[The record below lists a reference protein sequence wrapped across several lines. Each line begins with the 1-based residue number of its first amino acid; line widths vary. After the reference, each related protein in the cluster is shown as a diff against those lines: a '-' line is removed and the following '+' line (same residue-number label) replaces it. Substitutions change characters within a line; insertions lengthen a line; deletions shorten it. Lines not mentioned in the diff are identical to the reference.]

1 MFNVIN
7 FSRSIDN
14 ICVRNDN
21 LDNHELRLLDGKL
34 NYIDSK
40 NRKNRK
46 NFVNV
51 HLIPYHIFEGN
62 NYMDVAI
69 KDYPKDKSYYS
80 LSFVVNDYSLNM
92 SCFVELSLVTQDLK
106 IKKL

>member
-14 ICVRNDN
+14 ICVRIDN

-34 NYIDSK
+34 NYIDS
-40 NRKNRK
+40 KNRK

-80 LSFVVNDYSLNM
+80 LSFVVNDYSLNT
-92 SCFVELSLVTQDLK
+92 SYFVDLSLITKDLK
-106 IKKL
+106 IKKIK